1 MRLRDHGSLGPSMC
15 RIAPY
20 EARIMPVS
28 GHKELDADGGTTMS
42 ISVICGTDM
51 ESARSTAMIYL
62 LYPAAGQQQNYVDVK
77 IVSCMSKE
85 IPSHVSVDVCR
96 YRMSCIGKGDIDRLP
111 TQ

>member
-1 MRLRDHGSLGPSMC
+1 
-15 RIAPY
+15 
-20 EARIMPVS
+20 MPVS